1 MAIPSD
7 VEKII
12 RYKAAADWPGDYS
25 MQAHT
30 VNSQREAYAKI
41 VNYESNLDISNEIIS
56 SSLAKARAD
65 WVDDF
70 EMQVHTF
77 ENQMDAAVKFF
88 DYVDAALPSETLE
101 EIRARA
107 FSEWHG
113 DYEMMLHTLE
123 EQIAAWQSLN
133 L

>member
-12 RYKAAADWPGDYS
+12 RHKAAVDWPGDYS

-30 VNSQREAYAKI
+30 VQSQRDAYERLAHYEAT
-41 VNYESNLDISNEIIS
+41 LDLSNEIIS
-56 SSLAKARAD
+56 TSFTKARAD
-65 WVDDF
+65 WVDDY

-77 ENQMDAAVKFF
+77 ENQTDAAIKFF
-88 DYVDAALPSETLE
+88 DNVDAALPSETLE

-107 FSEWHG
+107 FSEWLG

-123 EQIAAWQSLN
+123 EQIAAWKSLN